1 MAKITTMTPDEMK
14 EKITPELLSES
25 CQQFKTELIQMPIT
39 VMADQTAKYITIVP
53 GVRNQVSWG
62 ELDGDAQLAPWS
74 KNNKD
79 DADEEIVGRTLM
91 VYPGNCAKD
100 FDPMPYFHS
109 IYGQSI
115 ALGQSMTANQIAR
128 KVATLFAAK
137 CGQHIDEDAVWA
149 GKRDPKGKNTASL
162 FDGFDTI
169 IAKEITAGN
178 ISSENGNYI
187 KLGTI
192 DSTNATEKL
201 KEFYRSV
208 DKNLRKQNTFMY
220 MSPEIYDAYV
230 DDYQARHGSLP
241 YNQTFDKDTLEGSRG
256 KCKFA
261 VLDNMAGS
269 NYLKI
274 STKPNFLLGTDINSQ
289 ENKVNIAKYSSWVL
303 TFEYAG
309 VYGAQIRSLSKEVFK
324 VADISAPAGAG
335 A

>member
-14 EKITPELLSES
+14 EKITPELLAES
-25 CQQFKTELIQMPIT
+25 CQGIQSELIQMPIT
-39 VMADQTAKYITIVP
+39 VMQDQTAKFITIIP
-53 GVRNQVSWG
+53 GVRNQLTWG

-79 DADEEIVGRTLM
+79 DDDSEIVGRTLV
-91 VYPGNCAKD
+91 VYPGNCAKN

-128 KVATLFAAK
+128 KVATLLAAK
-137 CGQHIDEDAVWA
+137 CAMHIDEAVFDAV
-149 GKRDPKGKNTASL
+149 RNVKGKTTKDL

-169 IAKEITAGN
+169 IKTEVTNEN
-178 ISSENGNYI
+178 ISAAKGNYI
-187 KLGTI
+187 KLGAI
-192 DSTNATEKL
+192 DNTNAVEQL
-201 KEFYRSV
+201 KKFYRSA
-208 DKNLRKQNTFMY
+208 DKHLRQQNTLLY

-230 DDYQARHGSLP
+230 DDYQTRHGSLP
-241 YNQTFDKDTLEGSRG
+241 YNQSYDKDTLEGSRG

-269 NYLKI
+269 NYLKL
-274 STKPNFLLGTDINSQ
+274 STKPNFLLGTDINGQ
-289 ENKVNIAKYSSWVL
+289 ENHVNIAKYSSWTL

-309 VYGAQIRSLSKEVFK
+309 VYGAQIRTLSKEAFFVGDLT
-324 VADISAPAGAG
+324 AEAAAGG
-335 A
+335 